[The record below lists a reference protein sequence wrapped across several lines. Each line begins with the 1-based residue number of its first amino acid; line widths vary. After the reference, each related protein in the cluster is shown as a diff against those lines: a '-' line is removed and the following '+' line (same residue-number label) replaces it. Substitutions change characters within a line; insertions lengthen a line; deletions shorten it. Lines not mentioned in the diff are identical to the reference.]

1 MFKEASGF
9 DSETEVIEHKSI
21 DENGRPHTRKVAGG
35 IKWSNI
41 TLKRGVDESL
51 DIWKWRDDRI
61 NKGADA
67 ARVDGKIELLDI
79 AGGTIATYQFKQGWP
94 IKYVAATL
102 DASTN
107 NVALEELHICH
118 EGSRGSSADDRTG
131 GGKGMRTEFPFTL
144 PRGYVDAAGTV
155 HREGAMRLATA
166 RDEIEPLRAAEV
178 KQNEA
183 YLSVLLL
190 SRVVTKLGDGPRGD
204 AGRRRGPLRGR
215 LRPSAAAL
223 RAAEHGRRVGR
234 SGDVPVVRARRSRLT
249 SPRSR
254 TGAWGNDAAVS
265 A

>member
-1 MFKEASGF
+1 MPMREPRPASYFRLTLGGKESVGVFKEASGF

-51 DIWKWRDDRI
+51 DIWKWRDDCI

-107 NVALEELHICH
+107 NVALEELHIAH
-118 EGSRGSSADDRTG
+118 EG
-131 GGKGMRTEFPFTL
+131 FT
-144 PRGYVDAAGTV
+144 
-155 HREGAMRLATA
+155 RE
-166 RDEIEPLRAAEV
+166 
-178 KQNEA
+178 
-183 YLSVLLL
+183 
-190 SRVVTKLGDGPRGD
+190 
-204 AGRRRGPLRGR
+204 
-215 LRPSAAAL
+215 
-223 RAAEHGRRVGR
+223 
-234 SGDVPVVRARRSRLT
+234 
-249 SPRSR
+249 
-254 TGAWGNDAAVS
+254 
-265 A
+265 